1 MKLKYKKILAQ
12 ILSVAVAGS
21 NFAVPVVCTNNP
33 IISVN
38 AEESEQDTHDDNEE
52 EVTDEYYSE
61 EDYSEEEY
69 SDEEYF
75 EEEYSDEEY
84 FEEDYFDD
92 EYSEEDDIYDV
103 EETTPQE
110 SEQMYEVYEILESLQ
125 AEMAILDEMPY
136 DDGWKKAYVDF
147 LKEKYAENNQIR
159 FILAYIDNDDIPEL
173 ILESGFQHYATGG
186 AYVYNNGSVVES
198 GVNSSDGQFFYC
210 EKSNIIYTTSYTN
223 GNGGTSKRL
232 LRITN
237 GEFEQIV
244 SFYSYYDS
252 NKSQNVYKVNDEE
265 VTKEQYDAKIKEYQI
280 EDDSVMGEPLTRI
293 QYLDMYEITDE
304 NIDEYIGTIEE
315 DTSSGENSGTSTTT
329 STGTTTETT
338 TTTTTKEPAIT
349 YEWYVEPSV
358 EADDINSVGI
368 FMESISYDKD
378 DYEYNYGQFADTGY
392 AIVKDGDFYGVIDM
406 DGNVVIETD
415 YVLIRGAI
423 NDHFRLYDEE
433 GKYTYFCCETGEY
446 LDPQEPY
453 CAWCERTLLSD
464 VCSSY
469 YCYDP
474 DRDLLAYIGVMPK
487 NNNEESVSLNSQN
500 GSGTTID
507 FPEGKT
513 IPVRMVSIESDDEVI
528 LYDSYGIMRDGEI
541 IVDFNYDNA
550 LSYKDGITAVEQDG
564 EWYYYDEDGYQI
576 IEDSCEGSYYFNI
589 NNEDYIPYLPSEEYI
604 AFNTAWGGGY
614 YSTDGGVVIPVGEF
628 AEARPVFNGLAWVK
642 DHATGL
648 WGVIQLTGER
658 ADAPENNDDNSDSE
672 EDGDENN
679 SSNSS
684 SNNSSSS
691 SGSNG
696 KAAPKTGDDF
706 GNVFALL
713 ALSLGVMV
721 VSMKRREK

>member
-1 MKLKYKKILAQ
+1 
-12 ILSVAVAGS
+12 
-21 NFAVPVVCTNNP
+21 FAVPVVCTNNP

-92 EYSEEDDIYDV
+92 EYFEEDDMYDI

-110 SEQMYEVYEILESLQ
+110 EQTSEDIESIETYNSSVSGSGKCGENATWILEDGILTIKGSGELEGYVNDTGIADVTKAPWYQ
-125 AEMAILDEMPY
+125 YAESIKSVVIESGITNLNYGFIGNCPNLETVEFSDTVKNTGRGSFNNCPNLKSVVFPESVESIERESFGNCDNLTSITIMNNKVTIGNWSFGSCENLDVYFNGTEEEWKKTFQEMANTTLA
-136 DDGWKKAYVDF
+136 KANF
-147 LKEKYAENNQIR
+147 HSIAE
-159 FILAYIDNDDIPEL
+159 
-173 ILESGFQHYATGG
+173 
-186 AYVYNNGSVVES
+186 
-198 GVNSSDGQFFYC
+198 
-210 EKSNIIYTTSYTN
+210 TT
-223 GNGGTSKRL
+223 
-232 LRITN
+232 
-237 GEFEQIV
+237 
-244 SFYSYYDS
+244 
-252 NKSQNVYKVNDEE
+252 
-265 VTKEQYDAKIKEYQI
+265 
-280 EDDSVMGEPLTRI
+280 
-293 QYLDMYEITDE
+293 
-304 NIDEYIGTIEE
+304 
-315 DTSSGENSGTSTTT
+315 TSTTT
-329 STGTTTETT
+329 STGTTTETTTT

-358 EADDINSVGI
+358 KADDINTVGV
-368 FMESISYDKD
+368 FMESISHDND
-378 DYEYNYGQFADTGY
+378 DYEYNYGRFADTGY

-406 DGNVVIETD
+406 NGNVVIETD

-487 NNNEESVSLNSQN
+487 SNNEEESITLNGQN
-500 GSGTTID
+500 SSGTTID

>member
-52 EVTDEYYSE
+52 EVTDEDYSE
-61 EDYSEEEY
+61 EDYSEEDY
-69 SDEEYF
+69 SEDDYS
-75 EEEYSDEEY
+75 EEEYYEEDFYEDEYSEEEEY
-84 FEEDYFDD
+84 FEED
-92 EYSEEDDIYDV
+92 DIYETEELDIEEKSSENKIEIGV
-103 EETTPQE
+103 EYGGSYVQGSVSSGIPSRYMNTFIMNEDGSASFSAFSGGTVDRIDFTD
-110 SEQMYEVYEILESLQ
+110 SVYENGVYNLS
-125 AEMAILDEMPY
+125 
-136 DDGWKKAYVDF
+136 GGS
-147 LKEKYAENNQIR
+147 
-159 FILAYIDNDDIPEL
+159 YIYGSQGVVQTNVTGTITVNDDSSISFSSSKL
-173 ILESGFQHYATGG
+173 TMGADYLSDDNMVIIDKTTTTTTG
-186 AYVYNNGSVVES
+186 
-198 GVNSSDGQFFYC
+198 
-210 EKSNIIYTTSYTN
+210 TTT
-223 GNGGTSKRL
+223 
-232 LRITN
+232 
-237 GEFEQIV
+237 E
-244 SFYSYYDS
+244 
-252 NKSQNVYKVNDEE
+252 
-265 VTKEQYDAKIKEYQI
+265 
-280 EDDSVMGEPLTRI
+280 
-293 QYLDMYEITDE
+293 
-304 NIDEYIGTIEE
+304 
-315 DTSSGENSGTSTTT
+315 TSTTT
-329 STGTTTETT
+329 SITTTSTETTTETT

-349 YEWYVEPSV
+349 YEWYVEPSIK
-358 EADDINSVGI
+358 ADDINTVGV
-368 FMESISYDKD
+368 FMESISHDND

-406 DGNVVIETD
+406 NGNVVIETD

-487 NNNEESVSLNSQN
+487 NNNEEESITLNGQN
-500 GSGTTID
+500 SSGTTID